1 MAQNPMMGAPIQ
13 PAAPSSPQGLNFQS
27 DPSNRASFKGFMT
40 SLNALP
46 NISAPPPAP
55 MPAPM
60 VPAADVDIFQP
71 MPMQMGG
78 MVPMSA
84 NIGGM
89 PHMLSYITPGEAGVL
104 NAMGGAG
111 APGPGGVPAFFYD
124 EVGAVSGTTGNF
136 GSGGQNQDF
145 GSDDDNRFDSGS
157 SDDNTTYGLNRPGG
171 GVTIRGNTITGGT
184 ITGTDDAALAGFGPP
199 PTAQDDIVGPYIVPS
214 VNLSRTAGRASTPVL
229 SEAASVAATDPF
241 SNPNSAANMQSGMS
255 DAEMESQVD
264 NLLRPSDAPVFSQG
278 NVAAV
283 SLPKPRPDR
292 GSLAAGDSVYD
303 YDIDLLGLGVD
314 PAFEM
319 RSLQE
324 QARGQD
330 FTDRLGS
337 AVVTEDMA
345 PTRVTA
351 PSQPM
356 PADDLMVRPDR
367 GDALAREI
375 TARGGIVDVNPVTGQ
390 VIGNFTDTPSQSLM
404 TNFPAPPLGDIPE
417 VDPLGISTGPSL
429 PKPRPGT
436 LIDYD
441 DPTQVPSRTVD
452 IATPMP
458 RPSGDMMAQQE
469 ASRQA
474 AFGDIPRSSRDM
486 SMASPYDMVSP
497 QAQGLGSFTTAG
509 NAPITDFERNA
520 GLDTMERMA
529 NYRTTVTGKG
539 TQPGGVAPPLND
551 PNAVT
556 MSALD
561 QLARRAGG
569 SSGFAQT
576 PFGVVNNFGS
586 KMASYMFDDIANKG
600 YIPQFDARGQIVA
613 TINPKTG
620 QYGRG
625 SVRAR
630 VDMNNTQNE
639 TERAFLRGRGVT
651 PLDEVFASSEE
662 DNRVLPSQASDI
674 QEAIQE
680 TDEGMSGLGGM
691 DGGSSTT
698 QTAPTV
704 TGGSSTAPAE
714 GGRSLRF
721 GYGEMQA
728 PPALDAAMD
737 NFFRMLGGTKNMASG
752 GYVDTSSLAGL
763 AEASGYDTS
772 AGQSI
777 SDAMADRNE
786 PDDGPPMDS
795 SNVQTVMATPV
806 NNTPAPPPPSDP
818 APTLAVNQPTEQT
831 SALESLRNSIDSNVL
846 SNMGMQIGDFVS
858 GLVAPSAE
866 SQAIAASMSSLSP
879 QSNNLLNSNMP
890 VGGQLTSVPVPA
902 NVADYKSSI
911 AGVEQGIQGLSQVG
925 RERPSSGFSMPKI
938 DLGAIADRIMGQKP
952 SYDNISRMNR

>member
-1 MAQNPMMGAPIQ
+1 MAQNSMMGAPIQ
-13 PAAPSSPQGLNFQS
+13 PAAPSSPQGLSFQS

-40 SLNALP
+40 NLNALP

-71 MPMQMGG
+71 MQMQMGG

-104 NAMGGAG
+104 NAMGGTG
-111 APGPGGVPAFFYD
+111 QPGPGGVPSYYYD
-124 EVGAVSGTTGNF
+124 DIGAGGIGTGGSTNF
-136 GSGGQNQDF
+136 
-145 GSDDDNRFDSGS
+145 SGS
-157 SDDNTTYGLNRPGG
+157 SGMGFSDDSGPDPYDRPSNYQNFSSGPPDNNNDDDNTTYGLNRTGG
-171 GVTIRGNTITGGT
+171 GVTIRGNTITGGK
-184 ITGTDDAALAGFGPP
+184 IVGTDDAAKAGFVP
-199 PTAQDDIVGPYIVPS
+199 PTAQDDIVGPYLIPS
-214 VNLSRTAGRASTPVL
+214 VSLSRTAGRTLAPTSVL

-241 SNPNSAANMQSGMS
+241 ASPASMPTNSMS
-255 DAEMESQVD
+255 SAEMESALD
-264 NLLRPSDAPVFSQG
+264 NLSRPSNFPSFSEG
-278 NVAAV
+278 NIAAV

-319 RSLQE
+319 RMLQE

-330 FTDRLGS
+330 FTDRLGG

-375 TARGGIVDVNPVTGQ
+375 TTRGGIVDVNPVTGQ
-390 VIGNFTDTPSQSLM
+390 IIGNFPDTPSQSLM

-417 VDPLGISTGPSL
+417 VDPLGVVRRAPLGDIPEVDPLGISTGP
-429 PKPRPGT
+429 
-436 LIDYD
+436 
-441 DPTQVPSRTVD
+441 
-452 IATPMP
+452 AMP
-458 RPSGDMMAQQE
+458 RPARPS
-469 ASRQA
+469 
-474 AFGDIPRSSRDM
+474 
-486 SMASPYDMVSP
+486 
-497 QAQGLGSFTTAG
+497 QGLGSFTTAG
-509 NAPITDFERNA
+509 GETRPSMPRPPSDPNAPITDFERNA
-520 GLDTMERMA
+520 GLDTMGRMA

-539 TQPGGVAPPLND
+539 TQPGGVAPPLSD
-551 PNAVT
+551 PNAIA

-569 SSGFAQT
+569 SSAFAQT
-576 PFGVVNNFGS
+576 PFGVVNSFGS

-613 TINPKTG
+613 TINPQTG

-630 VDMNNTQNE
+630 VDMNNPQNE

-651 PLDEVFASSEE
+651 PLDEVFSASS
-662 DNRVLPSQASDI
+662 
-674 QEAIQE
+674 
-680 TDEGMSGLGGM
+680 TDETPEVPEYLLGQGGEGSSAQEVEEIIKSLGGV
-691 DGGSSTT
+691 DDTT
-698 QTAPTV
+698 PVSPKPTDR
-704 TGGSSTAPAE
+704 TPTTPAE
-714 GGRSLRF
+714 GGRSLGF

-737 NFFRMLGGTKNMASG
+737 NFFRMLGGVKNMASG

-763 AEASGYDTS
+763 AEASGYGTS

-890 VGGQLTSVPVPA
+890 IGGQLTSVPVPA
-902 NVADYKSSI
+902 NVADYKSSL

-925 RERPSSGFSMPKI
+925 RERASSGFSIPKI
-938 DLGAIADRIMGQKP
+938 DLGAIADRIMGAKP
-952 SYDNISRMNR
+952 SYDNLTKFGGSGNAPF